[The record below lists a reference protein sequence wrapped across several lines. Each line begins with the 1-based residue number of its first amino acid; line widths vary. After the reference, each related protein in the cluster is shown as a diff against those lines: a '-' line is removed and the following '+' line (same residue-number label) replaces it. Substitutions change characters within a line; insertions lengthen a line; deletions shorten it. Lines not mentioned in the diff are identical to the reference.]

1 MKTYARNILL
11 VLVAVVLA
19 ACAELNRYE
28 IQRSVEDNQLSS
40 SFPELKV
47 KVDPALSY
55 LGSSEVSGKD
65 APVPPNKRD
74 LQDSTSSY
82 LFGNLDPAGILQKG
96 VLIRLTVV
104 RGDPSKARDALST
117 SRAKAPLDSGA
128 VKILDDV
135 YDYLLYT
142 STALLFEEER
152 ILFTGSTAPC
162 YLVKLLEKKAG
173 LGNKS
178 HVQIYYFENASP
190 ECSNSACEACLQ
202 GSGDESR
209 RKQVLGGFDGRS
221 YEAISFMEPKKIFDA
236 TSRYVKPEDGEKAP
250 AEVMPPVTETGGHPE
265 GIENRLKVLK
275 DLLDKNLITQ
285 EDYEKKKAAILEGL

>member
-11 VLVAVVLA
+11 VLVAIVLA

-28 IQRSVEDNQLSS
+28 IQRSVEGNQLSS

-47 KVDPALSY
+47 KVDQELSY
-55 LGSSEVSGKD
+55 LGSSEISGKD
-65 APVPPNKRD
+65 TPVHPNERD
-74 LQDSTSSY
+74 LMDSTSSY

-96 VLIRLTVV
+96 ILIRLTVV
-104 RGDPSKARDALST
+104 RGDPGKARDGMSAGK
-117 SRAKAPLDSGA
+117 AKAPLDSGA

-135 YDYLLYT
+135 YDFLLFT

-152 ILFTGSTAPC
+152 ILFKGSTAPC

-178 HVQIYYFENASP
+178 HVQIYYFENASS
-190 ECSNSACEACLQ
+190 ECSNSACDACLQ

-221 YEAISFMEPKKIFDA
+221 YQAISFMESKKIFDA
-236 TSRYVKPEDGEKAP
+236 TSKYVKPKDSKKEP
-250 AEVMPPVTETGGHPE
+250 ADVIPPVTETMGHPE
-265 GIENRLKVLK
+265 SIENRLKVLK
-275 DLLDKNLITQ
+275 DLLDKNLITR